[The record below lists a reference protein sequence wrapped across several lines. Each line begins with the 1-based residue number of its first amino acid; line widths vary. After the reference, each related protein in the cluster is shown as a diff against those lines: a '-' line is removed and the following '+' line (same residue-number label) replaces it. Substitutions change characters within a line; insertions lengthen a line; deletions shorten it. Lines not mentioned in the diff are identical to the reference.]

1 MPDIGPKSAQKLAL
15 YILKLSKEEAEDLTE
30 AIREAKEK
38 IRYCSL
44 CQSISE
50 EETCEICRDTT
61 RDRSLIC
68 VVEEPTDVMIIEKMG
83 KFKGV
88 YHVLGGAISPLEG
101 TRPEDLKIEPLTR
114 GRKEN
119 KIAEVIV
126 ATDPD
131 NEGEATAIYLA
142 KILKP
147 LGVKLTRL
155 GLGLPMGG
163 DLDHTDDLTLSR
175 SLEGRREL

>member
-15 YILKLSKEEAEDLTE
+15 YILKLSKEEAEELTG

-50 EETCEICRDTT
+50 EETCEICRDIT

-101 TRPEDLKIEPLTR
+101 IRPEDLKIEPLAKR
-114 GRKEN
+114 IKED